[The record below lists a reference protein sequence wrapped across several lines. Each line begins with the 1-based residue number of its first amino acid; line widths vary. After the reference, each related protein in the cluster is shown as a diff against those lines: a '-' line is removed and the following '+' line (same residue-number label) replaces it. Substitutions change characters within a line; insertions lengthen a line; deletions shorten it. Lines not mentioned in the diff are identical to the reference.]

1 MQFENTLAFAQ
12 AKDTNDE
19 LAGFRKQ
26 YHIPKGKNGEV
37 IYLCGNSL
45 GLQPNTVG
53 SYINM
58 ELEHWKNHG
67 VEGHFEGDRPWM
79 HYHKN
84 FEKFWSDLIG
94 ARVGETVVM
103 NSLSVNLHLLMVS
116 FYRPTKSRYKILME
130 GHAFPSDQY
139 AAASQVIHHGHI
151 PKDAII
157 ELNPRK
163 GEYTLRNEDIL
174 EKIADLGDELALV
187 LFPGIQ
193 YYTGQFFDINAI
205 TQVAHKVGA
214 IAGFDLAHA
223 VGNVPMN
230 LHDWEV
236 DFATWCSYKYLNSGP
251 GGVSG
256 IFVHET
262 HGKNTSI
269 PRFAGWWGHDEQIR
283 FKMTKDFVPTPT
295 AEGWQL
301 SNAPVLSMAAHLA
314 ALELFAEAG
323 MVRLRAKSLLLSSY
337 YRWLL
342 ESLIDDDFKII
353 TPKSDSDRGTQL
365 SILIQNNGRK
375 VFEYL
380 QQNDIIVDWR
390 EPNVIRLAATAMYN
404 TFEEAYIFNQK
415 MRAAIATV

>member
-1 MQFENTLAFAQ
+1 MSFENSLAFAQ
-12 AKDTNDE
+12 AQDKADK
-19 LAGFRKQ
+19 LAGFRAN

-45 GLQPNTVG
+45 GLQPKNVS
-53 SYINM
+53 SYINL
-58 ELEHWKNHG
+58 ELEHWKTHG

-84 FEKFWSDLIG
+84 FERFWSDLIG
-94 ARVGETVVM
+94 AKIGETVVM

-116 FYRPTKSRYKILME
+116 FYKPTKSRFKILME

-139 AAASQVIHHGHI
+139 AAASQVAHHGYN
-151 PKDAII
+151 PEDAIV
-157 ELNPRK
+157 ELMPRE

-174 EKIADLGDELALV
+174 EKIAEIGDELSLV
-187 LFPGIQ
+187 LFPGVQ
-193 YYTGQFFDINAI
+193 YYTGQFFDIRSI
-205 TQVAHKVGA
+205 TDTAHKVGA
-214 IAGFDLAHA
+214 VAGFDLAHA
-223 VGNVPMN
+223 VGNVPME
-230 LHDWEV
+230 LHAWNV

-256 IFVHET
+256 VFVHER
-262 HGKNTSI
+262 HGKDTSLQ
-269 PRFAGWWGHDEQIR
+269 RFAGWWGHDERIR

-323 MVRLRAKSLLLSSY
+323 MDRLRAKSLMLSSY

-342 ESLIDDDFKII
+342 EPLISDEFKII
-353 TPKSDSDRGTQL
+353 TPKNDADRGSQL
-365 SILIQNNGRK
+365 SLLVNKNGRK
-375 VFEYL
+375 VFEFL
-380 QQNDIIVDWR
+380 QQNDIVTDWR

-404 TFEEAYIFNQK
+404 TFEEAYLFNQK
-415 MRAAIATV
+415 LRAAIATV